1 MSISQVMSDLMCDS
15 DIINLYRLV
24 DHVTHRISIIIRAT
38 HSTRNREI
46 QYVTILLHC
55 TLSRL
60 YTAQTRT
67 E

>member
-1 MSISQVMSDLMCDS
+1 MSIS
-15 DIINLYRLV
+15 
-24 DHVTHRISIIIRAT
+24 HRISIIIRAA